1 MWKCNPLIEMKA
13 LKTGGYVLF
22 MCVTVTDSLKKGSA
36 MTHKAYGSGAAK
48 KHKHKKKKTLIQLS
62 SALGRRD
69 PFQVHHFEEEK
80 KHLRWRK
87 RRKRW

>member
-1 MWKCNPLIEMKA
+1 
-13 LKTGGYVLF
+13 
-22 MCVTVTDSLKKGSA
+22 

-80 KHLRWRK
+80 KHLR
-87 RRKRW
+87 